1 MQCSPQPISTQL
13 KTLSKY
19 SLFSPTSSLSTS
31 TITLLCTIETQ
42 AIRIFCLS
50 HQGHTS
56 PLKPKMHIEYFPY
69 LEKIYKSQPPISTKC
84 INFPIFLFILRGFCL
99 IYVFLLPSI
108 LTMLHFCIMLY
119 MYWTPLTEC
128 TISRD
133 IKITAATY
141 LYKQSSYDSH

>member
-19 SLFSPTSSLSTS
+19 SLFNPTSSLSTS

-84 INFPIFLFILRGFCL
+84 INFPIFLFILRGFL
-99 IYVFLLPSI
+99 PNLRFFASLYFDHDAFLHNA
-108 LTMLHFCIMLY
+108 LHVLDAPDRMHHLQ
-119 MYWTPLTEC
+119 
-128 TISRD
+128 R
-133 IKITAATY
+133 
-141 LYKQSSYDSH
+141 H